1 MATFECHRESAL
13 RKQADP
19 PTIRMLEQWQLLCR
33 EKVGTMIEVV
43 FVNRREY
50 PFHGINTHIGEMNTA
65 IPQPFEDRLILL
77 LLLEDTKKLDMLI
90 VTHEIGHW
98 FLNLQGLKVIENKND
113 NSYDYLSSLCSH
125 PALYKLQR
133 SFGHEPQKEI
143 DRRAAHNIAM
153 LGYKTETADEKTNI
167 KSALQYT
174 DDLLNCSRSNR
185 IGLERKISNKLPR
198 TAEIIEI
205 ILKLKNSRDL
215 SKIEEV
221 LPFSKEVVQKLGLEG
236 NWSESNDLNQLKKDI
251 AKLKR

>member
-19 PTIRMLEQWQLLCR
+19 PTIRMLDQWQLLCR

-98 FLNLQGLKVIENKND
+98 FFNLQGLKVMENKND
-113 NSYDYLSSLCSH
+113 N
-125 PALYKLQR
+125 
-133 SFGHEPQKEI
+133 
-143 DRRAAHNIAM
+143 
-153 LGYKTETADEKTNI
+153 
-167 KSALQYT
+167 
-174 DDLLNCSRSNR
+174 
-185 IGLERKISNKLPR
+185 
-198 TAEIIEI
+198 
-205 ILKLKNSRDL
+205 
-215 SKIEEV
+215 
-221 LPFSKEVVQKLGLEG
+221 
-236 NWSESNDLNQLKKDI
+236 
-251 AKLKR
+251 